1 MAVPL
6 LELGQDVSQ
15 EIIQDLVFIDRD
27 RPMNLSILSVKIN
40 LIFRHIIIF
49 LSYFFVSHFLSFFR
63 PPAETMI
70 TAPLPLSGLETNGR
84 FPELGADQGSPNRI
98 RCNDHSPCPS
108 IECTS
113 RAGSGHSD
121 RRTVA
126 CPIARPTTPLL
137 LSKAGAFGNA
147 HNRGSGRSPH
157 SNS

>member
-15 EIIQDLVFIDRD
+15 EIIQDLVLIDRD
-27 RPMNLSILSVKIN
+27 RAMNLSILSVKIN

-49 LSYFFVSHFLSFFR
+49 LSYFLSYIFCLILLPGRHRSLYCKFFCLTFFLSFFR

-70 TAPLPLSGLETNGR
+70 TDPLPLSGLETDGR

-113 RAGSGHSD
+113 RAGSFH
-121 RRTVA
+121 
-126 CPIARPTTPLL
+126 I
-137 LSKAGAFGNA
+137 
-147 HNRGSGRSPH
+147 
-157 SNS
+157 